1 MLIIRQDSL
10 RFVFR
15 VAGVALHEDRVLL
28 HRTDGDDFWS
38 LPGGRGEMMEPS
50 PETLRRELHEE
61 TGLAVTV
68 GRLLWVVE
76 NFFDYKDRTYHELA
90 LYFLMTFPP
99 DSPIWTYGET
109 FEGQELFPDGR
120 RLKLFYQWFPLAG
133 LDGLT
138 VFPSFLPGGLRQL
151 PLTTQHIIHD
161 GRGVHS

>member
-15 VAGVALHEDRVLL
+15 VAGVAVHNDRVLL
-28 HRTDGDDFWS
+28 HRSERDGFWS

-50 PETLRRELHEE
+50 PETLRREMREE

-68 GRLLWVVE
+68 DRLLWVVE
-76 NFFDYKDRTYHELA
+76 NFFDYKDKTWHELA
-90 LYFLMTFPP
+90 FYFLMSFPP
-99 DSPIWTYGET
+99 DSPVWAQGEV
-109 FEGQELFPDGR
+109 FEGRELFPQGYE
-120 RLKLFYQWFPLAG
+120 LKLFYQWFPLAG

-151 PLTTQHIIHD
+151 PLTVQHVIHD
-161 GRGVHS
+161 GRTA

>member
-15 VAGVALHEDRVLL
+15 VAGVAVHHDRVLL
-28 HRTDGDDFWS
+28 HRAERDDFWS

-50 PETLRRELHEE
+50 LETLRREILEE

-68 GRLLWVVE
+68 DRLLWVVE
-76 NFFDYKDRTYHELA
+76 NFFDHRDKTYHELG

-99 DSPIWTYGET
+99 DSPVWTYGET

-120 RLKLFYQWFPLAG
+120 RLKLIYQWFPLAG

-138 VFPSFLPGGLRQL
+138 ILPSFLPGGLRQL
-151 PLTTQHIIHD
+151 PLSTQHIVHD
-161 GRGVHS
+161 ERGN

>member
-15 VAGVALHEDRVLL
+15 VAGVALHHDRVLL
-28 HRTDGDDFWS
+28 HRSERDDFWS

-50 PETLRRELHEE
+50 PETLRREMREE

-68 GRLLWVVE
+68 DRLLWVIE
-76 NFFDYKDRTYHELA
+76 NFFDYKGKTWHELA
-90 LYFLMTFPP
+90 LYFLMSFPP
-99 DSPIWTYGET
+99 DSPVWAQGQS
-109 FEGQELFPDGR
+109 FEGREAFPQGYE
-120 RLKLFYQWFPLAG
+120 LKLFYQWFPLAG

-151 PLTTQHIIHD
+151 PLTVQHIIHD
-161 GRGVHS
+161 GRGN